1 MAEPRFLHSASCPLS
16 GLRDRLD
23 GLAGMLETPTGLIQ
37 GWSSLPDLLAGCA
50 GDVAGRRAAFR
61 SHRLADLSMQDPL
74 TEACWRHGP
83 DVGQMMPF
91 LFSDHPVIGRGAE
104 QRLRQASR
112 TGQTIFSVSSHLP
125 FAEGLRERCR
135 FAARLVDALA
145 EGQSDGKV
153 LSLGAGLLP
162 EAALARGAGN
172 IARWA
177 VYEKSVLS
185 MDQLLGMHGLMRG
198 LDVNLAD
205 PLRVLLAG
213 QIEAGFDLVLLG
225 PMLDGLDE
233 ATASRALDSAFAL
246 LEPGGRLFIGCF
258 ADELPD
264 AGYLDAVLDWRP
276 ELRSEAEM
284 DRLTGGLPMDDV
296 AGKETFRG
304 PSRAMTFLQITR
316 RG

>member
-1 MAEPRFLHSASCPLS
+1 MHAASPLA

-37 GWSSLPDLLAGCA
+37 GWSSLPDLLAGCG
-50 GDVAGRRAAFR
+50 GDPAERRAAFR
-61 SHRLADLSMQDPL
+61 AHRLADLSMQDPL
-74 TEACWRHGP
+74 TEACWSHGP

-91 LFSDHPVIGRGAE
+91 LFSDHPVLGRSAE
-104 QRLRQASR
+104 QRLRQAGR

-135 FAARLVDALA
+135 FAARMVDALA
-145 EGQSDGKV
+145 EGRGDGRGDGRV

-162 EAALARGAGN
+162 EAALARHAGDV
-172 IARWA
+172 ARWT

-205 PLRVLLAG
+205 PLRALLG
-213 QIEAGFDLVLLG
+213 GRQGGTFDLVLLG
-225 PMLDGLDE
+225 PLLDGLDD
-233 ATASRALDSAFAL
+233 ATARRAVDSAFAL
-246 LEPGGRLFIGCF
+246 LRPGGSLFMGSF
-258 ADELPD
+258 AEDLTD
-264 AGYLDAVLDWRP
+264 AAYLDVVLDWRP
-276 ELRSEAEM
+276 ELRSQVEM
-284 DRLTGGLPMDDV
+284 ERLAAGLPADDV
-296 AGKETFRG
+296 AGMESFRG
-304 PSRAMTFLQITR
+304 PSRTMNFLQVTR